1 MSKLHNYTFNINSS
15 ILLPG
20 VLYHRWKKYELAEHM
35 YENALKINPN
45 FRSAEKNLNTVKKI
59 KALKYL

>member
-1 MSKLHNYTFNINSS
+1 MA
-15 ILLPG
+15 G

-45 FRSAEKNLNTVKKI
+45 FKSAERNLKSVKKMG
-59 KALKYL
+59 KQ